1 MMHLFLGCGLR
12 LAELNELKISDFD
25 LKENKFVVLGKGNKE
40 RTCYLNTNAKE
51 ILQKYINY
59 RKNNPIADKDIDAF
73 LFISQWNKKI
83 SDREIRKIVKKTYE
97 KAEIDETQYSVHTL
111 RHSFATILYK
121 SGVDIRL
128 LQVLLGHSRI
138 ETTQIY
144 THLHNESLKN
154 AMQGHPMSKFK
165 INDALA
171 YNC

>member
-1 MMHLFLGCGLR
+1 M
-12 LAELNELKISDFD
+12 
-25 LKENKFVVLGKGNKE
+25 V
-40 RTCYLNTNAKE
+40 YLNLISAKPC
-51 ILQKYINY
+51 L
-59 RKNNPIADKDIDAF
+59 
-73 LFISQWNKKI
+73 NKSKRL
-83 SDREIRKIVKKTYE
+83 DL
-97 KAEIDETQYSVHTL
+97 L

-144 THLHNESLKN
+144 THLHNESLMN